1 MRSKQWAYC
10 VIGVYLLLLCITVV
24 CVCIVDPYFHYHAPV
39 EGMAYVMDEAEY
51 VNDGI
56 AKNFDYDMVITG
68 SSTTR
73 GFSTV
78 TVDELFQAKSV
89 RLTFLGEGFR
99 RVNDNLQTV
108 IKTHPELKLVIR
120 GVDTLFF
127 VTEEDWL
134 GYDSY
139 PEYLYDDYM
148 WNDVYYVLNGDVLC
162 GKVFP
167 EIMRTLRQEPAQGF
181 DAYID
186 KYGVTEGKE
195 SVMAAYERPEKEKRI
210 VDDTETKQMLL
221 TLDKNLQQN
230 VINIMEENPDI
241 TFYLFFPPYS
251 ILWWDQYNQYGR
263 EVLERRILM
272 EKYAIEKLISY
283 ENVHLFSFTSN
294 SEWICNFE
302 NYCDSV
308 HYTKD
313 ANTQILK
320 WMRDGE
326 YELTQD
332 NYMEYIDSITEFLCD
347 YDYDALFENP

>member
-1 MRSKQWAYC
+1 MNSKRWAC
-10 VIGVYLLLLCITVV
+10 RVIGAYVLLLCLTAVAV
-24 CVCIVDPYFHYHAPV
+24 FIVDPYFHYHAPL
-39 EGMAYVMDEAEY
+39 EGMSYVMDEAEY

-56 AKNFDYDMVITG
+56 TKNFDYDMVITG

-73 GFSTV
+73 GFSTEAA
-78 TVDELFQAKSV
+78 DELFRSKSV

-99 RVNDNLQTV
+99 RVNDNLQTAV
-108 IKTHPELKLVIR
+108 RTHPDLKLVIR

-139 PEYLYDDYM
+139 PEYLYDDCLG
-148 WNDVYYVLNGDVLC
+148 NDVYYVFNGDVLL

-167 EIMRTLRQEPAQGF
+167 EVIRSFRREPAQGF

-186 KYGVTEGKE
+186 KYGEAGSRE
-195 SVMAAYERPEKEKRI
+195 SVMADYKRPEKEERI
-210 VDDTETKQMLL
+210 VDEAETKQMLL
-221 TLDKNLQQN
+221 TLENNLQKN
-230 VINIMEENPDI
+230 VIAIMEENPDI
-241 TFYLFFPPYS
+241 TFYLFLPPYS
-251 ILWWDQYNQYGR
+251 ILWWDQYHQYGS

-272 EKYAIEKLISY
+272 EKYAIEKLLTC
-283 ENVHLFSFTSN
+283 ENVRLFSFTSN
-294 SEWICNFE
+294 GEWICNFE

-332 NYMEYIDSITEFLCD
+332 NYMQYIDSITEFLCN
-347 YDYDALFENP
+347 YDYDALFEGA